1 MTTEQIPVA
10 LLAHATLVHYCR
22 HESQRFFQQ
31 QPNDTAFCYELFR
44 RAILTRDQ
52 AAWSALYAQY
62 TPLAMSWVE
71 RHASFARC
79 NEDALYFVNRAFEKM
94 WSALTPDRFAGFGDL
109 KALLRYLQL
118 CVHSVVID
126 YTRSSQPTVAN
137 EPEASG
143 PGLEHAVLDA
153 LTRNE
158 LWQRIGAHLNDSRE
172 EQLLYYRYALGLK
185 PREICQRFGVDF
197 PDVGEVYVMTQNI
210 LARLRR
216 DEELRRF
223 FIEEY
228 LSAA

>member
-1 MTTEQIPVA
+1 MITEQVPIA
-10 LLAHATLVHYCR
+10 MLAHATLVHHCR

-44 RAILTRDQ
+44 RAIIARDQ
-52 AAWSALYAQY
+52 AAWSAIYVQY
-62 TPLAMSWVE
+62 TPLAVSWVE
-71 RHASFARC
+71 RHASFASC
-79 NEDALYFVNRAFEKM
+79 DEDALYFVNRAFEKM
-94 WSALTPDRFAGFGDL
+94 WSALTADKFAGFGDL

-118 CVHSVVID
+118 CVHSVIID
-126 YTRSSQPTVAN
+126 YTRTAQPATAD
-137 EPEASG
+137 EPEASWT
-143 PGLEHAVLDA
+143 GLEGEVLET

-158 LWQRIGAHLNDSRE
+158 LWQRIGAHLNDHRE

-185 PREICQRFGVDF
+185 PREICQRFGADF

-223 FIEEY
+223 FVEEY